1 MPKDIESLTI
11 DGRHYFGLGM
21 RFVRSMDGGKFF
33 NADGREGKVY
43 RGEERLVRSRWCA
56 YTVKADGKDVTVA
69 MFDSPENV
77 RHPATWFTMHKPFA
91 YLSATLKLHEQPLEI
106 DKKGLGVCYG
116 VALWDEAVKPERIEK
131 LYQTWAKQI
140 NKLKTKK
147 HEPNKEGIKDAEET
161 K

>member
-1 MPKDIESLTI
+1 M
-11 DGRHYFGLGM
+11 
-21 RFVRSMDGGKFF
+21 
-33 NADGREGKVY
+33 Y

-91 YLSATLKLHEQPLEI
+91 YLSATQKLHEQPLEI